1 MFNFEMF
8 KIGFIQTLITIT
20 TLLCIL
26 GPVLLG
32 LLTNSYWV
40 LLLYII
46 TLPIGVGFIVEDTC
60 TNS

>member
-8 KIGFIQTLITIT
+8 KIGFIQTLIAIIT
-20 TLLCIL
+20 FLCMI
-26 GPVLLG
+26 GPILLG

-46 TLPIGVGFIVEDTC
+46 TLPIGVGFIVEDMC
-60 TNS
+60 E

>member
-1 MFNFEMF
+1 MFNFKIF
-8 KIGFIQTLITIT
+8 KIGFIQTLITII

-32 LLTNSYWV
+32 LLINSYWV